1 MFSSKYF
8 LLPFQVIVGE
18 IILKDLK
25 KEADKMKILS
35 NVQTSILSFFHMES
49 WDLAEERF
57 GSSVD
62 AKKLLRFTVNS
73 QYLEAC

>member
-1 MFSSKYF
+1 MFTGA
-8 LLPFQVIVGE
+8 GE

-25 KEADKMKILS
+25 KEAEKMKILS
-35 NVQTSILSFFHMES
+35 NVQASILSFFCMES
-49 WDLAEERF
+49 WDLAEERL

-62 AKKLLRFTVNS
+62 AKKLLRFTVRS